1 MRNVGLY
8 CGLVLLI
15 FPSLSLAQDK
25 EGTATLQGKVSLGK
39 GDKKQL
45 SSILVIVR
53 AVKGEKVSLPKKG
66 VVATTVNGRKP
77 FLLVVGVNSTVSFQ
91 NRKKTI
97 CNFKVSHPTLNFNE
111 GVSPG
116 DKVDKQL
123 SRAAKLKVLCS
134 CHSGEESWVVVLKES
149 HFARVDEKGN
159 FEIKGLKAGKRRIE
173 FWHPELQLGGGG
185 YILKEKGQQRV
196 LGRREKLLV
205 KAGKVTTL
213 TIEEKSSKKDK

>member
-1 MRNVGLY
+1 MRILWISAA
-8 CGLVLLI
+8 LILLA
-15 FPSLSLAQDK
+15 FPSLSCAQDK
-25 EGTATLQGKVSLGK
+25 EETATLKGKVSLGK
-39 GDKKQL
+39 VDKKQL

-53 AVKGEKVSLPKKG
+53 VVKGEKESLLKKG
-66 VVATTVNGRKP
+66 VVATTANGRKP
-77 FLLVVGVNSTVSFQ
+77 FILVVGVNSRVSFQ

-97 CNFKVSHPTLNFNE
+97 CNFKVSHPTISFNE

-149 HFARVDEKGN
+149 HFAWVDAKGN

-173 FWHPELQLGGGG
+173 FWHPELQLGRGG

-196 LGRREKLLV
+196 LRKREKLLV
-205 KAGKVTTL
+205 KAGEVTTL
-213 TIEEKSSKKDK
+213 TIEAKKN

>member
-1 MRNVGLY
+1 MRRLGLC
-8 CGLVLLI
+8 CGLILLM
-15 FPSLSLAQDK
+15 FPSLSLAQGK
-25 EGTATLQGKVSLGK
+25 EETATLKGKVSLGK
-39 GDKKQL
+39 VDKKQL

-66 VVATTVNGRKP
+66 IVATTANGRKP
-77 FLLVVGVNSTVSFQ
+77 FILVVGANSTVSFQ

-97 CNFKVSHPTLNFNE
+97 CNFKVSHPTINFNE

-149 HFARVDEKGN
+149 HFARVDAKGN
-159 FEIKGLKAGKRRIE
+159 FEIKGLKGGKRWVE

-185 YILKEKGQQRV
+185 YILKEKGRSRA

-205 KAGKVTTL
+205 KAGEVMTL
-213 TIEEKSSKKDK
+213 TIEAKKN